1 MTTSGTVGITRID
14 TASLVNKAVRRCG
27 INPAAQT
34 PELIDTA
41 LEDLFMLILSLANK
55 GINLWCVEKILL
67 PLTVGQT
74 RYVLPLGTEQILNVV
89 HSTPTLVTGT
99 ETIGATS
106 HTVEYTD
113 TVSINR
119 IGMRLGASSDQ
130 LVISISDDGV
140 VWSTVDTFI
149 YPPVQSIFVL
159 GTLYW
164 FDLEKTYTGKFLK
177 LENVAVLP
185 AVPAALDVD
194 DLYVCS
200 QNREIAMAQFNRD
213 DYANQ
218 PNKTFQSRTLTNY
231 YFEKLIE
238 PAINFWP
245 APQTEEN
252 CVVVYR
258 QRQIQDVGDLQNEI
272 EIPSRW
278 YEAIT
283 WHLALRLAFEV
294 PGVDPGRIAAIQKM
308 TQDMT
313 MEVELGETD
322 DAPVYFS
329 PRIGVYTR

>member
-14 TASLVNKAVRRCG
+14 TATLVNKAVRRCG
-27 INPAAQT
+27 INPSEQT
-34 PELIDTA
+34 AELVSTA

-67 PLTVGQT
+67 PLIAGQT

-99 ETIGATS
+99 ETVGATS
-106 HTVEYTD
+106 YVVEYTD
-113 TVSINR
+113 LVSINR
-119 IGMRLGASSDQ
+119 IGMRLGTSSDQ

-140 VWSTVDTFI
+140 TWTTVDPFI
-149 YPPVQSIFVL
+149 YPPVPSILVAN
-159 GTLYW
+159 TLYW

-177 LENVAVLP
+177 LENVGVLP
-185 AVPAALDVD
+185 AALVVD

-200 QNREIAMAQFNRD
+200 QSREIAMAPFNRD

-245 APQTEEN
+245 APNTEEN

-322 DAPVYFS
+322 DAPIYFS

>member
-34 PELIDTA
+34 PELIATA
-41 LEDLFMLILSLANK
+41 LEDLFMLILSLANR
-55 GINLWCVEKILL
+55 GINLWCVEKIIL
-67 PLTVGQT
+67 PLTVGQA

-89 HSTPTLVTGT
+89 QSTPTLVTGT
-99 ETIGATS
+99 ATS
-106 HTVEYTD
+106 SSTSYTVEYSD

-119 IGMRLGASSDQ
+119 IGLRLGTYSDQ
-130 LVISISDDGV
+130 LTLSISDDGI
-140 VWSTVDTFI
+140 VWTTVNSFI
-149 YPPVQSIFVL
+149 YPPDPGIFVANE
-159 GTLYW
+159 LYW
-164 FDLEKTYTGKFLK
+164 FDLEKTYTGKFFK
-177 LENVAVLP
+177 LENVVAP
-185 AVPAALDVD
+185 PDVPASLTVD
-194 DLYVCS
+194 TLYVCS
-200 QNREIAMAQFNRD
+200 QSREIAMAAFNRD

-218 PNKTFQSRTLTNY
+218 PNKTFQSATLTNY

-245 APQTEEN
+245 VPKTEEN

-258 QRQIQDVGDLQNEI
+258 QRQIQDIGDLQNEI

-294 PGVDPGRIAAIQKM
+294 PGVDPGRITAIQQVMK
-308 TQDMT
+308 DMT